1 MNSISKF
8 DKTYMKMAE
17 TFSELSSAKRK
28 QVGCLIVKD
37 RQIISEG
44 YNGTPSGMD
53 NTCEDENFMTHWYVL
68 HAEANA
74 LMKLAK
80 STASSEGA
88 TLYTTYSPCK
98 ECAKLIHQSG
108 IQTVFYKEEYK
119 DTTGIDFLKNLNIN
133 VIHLP

>member
-1 MNSISKF
+1 MNKF
-8 DKTYMKMAE
+8 DKVYMDMAT
-17 TFSELSSAKRK
+17 TFSQLSSAKRK

-53 NTCEDENFMTHWYVL
+53 NTCEDENFATHWYVL

-80 STASSEGA
+80 STASSENA
-88 TLYTTYSPCK
+88 SLYTTYSPCK
-98 ECAKLIHQSG
+98 ECAKLIYQSG
-108 IQTVFYKEEYK
+108 IKEVFYKEEYK
-119 DTTGIDFLKNLNIN
+119 DTTGIDFLKKLNIK
-133 VIHLP
+133 VTHLP